1 MGTVKTMSAVVAL
14 LSLVACQPTI
24 GDAPGIGGAG
34 SRADG
39 GIPGGGG
46 GGDDPGP
53 DSGGGGPGQPGSD
66 SGPGGPGG
74 PRAVTLSQTKSDQ
87 ILDLHSIACV
97 EQDDDDNPIQNRDN
111 SYYRVFNLDQ
121 QQVEGQLDVTSV
133 IVGVES
139 AVTPD
144 GSAQPATARLYT
156 LDGAFL
162 IDNMTQIASTDFEIQ
177 PQNQTT
183 LEVPLTASVPAGST
197 LVFEL
202 FIPNATDG
210 GTLFFIGSNDLGQT
224 APGYLRA
231 PSSGCD
237 FIEPTDF
244 ADIGGTDFPDIHIV
258 MMVSGTDKGSDSLVS
273 GSGTP
278 APATPRPVLVW

>member
-1 MGTVKTMSAVVAL
+1 MGTVKTMFAAGAL
-14 LSLVACQPTI
+14 VTLVACQPTI

-34 SRADG
+34 SRSDG
-39 GIPGGGG
+39 GLPGGG
-46 GGDDPGP
+46 DPGP
-53 DSGGGGPGQPGSD
+53 DSGGPGEPSPD
-66 SGPGGPGG
+66 SGPGAPQ
-74 PRAVTLSQTKSDQ
+74 AVTLSQTTSDQ
-87 ILDLHSIACV
+87 ILDAHAIGCV
-97 EQDDDDNPIQNRDN
+97 EQDDDGSAIQNRDN

-121 QQVEGQLDVTSV
+121 QQIEGDLDVTSV
-133 IVGVES
+133 TIGVES

-144 GSAQPATARLYT
+144 GGAQPATARLYT
-156 LDGAFL
+156 LEGAL
-162 IDNMTQIASTDFEIQ
+162 LVANMSQIASTDFNIE

-183 LEVPLTASVPAGST
+183 LEVPLTASVPAGSA

-202 FIPNATDG
+202 FIPGATDG

-244 ADIGGTDFPDIHIV
+244 ETVGGAEFPDIHIV
-258 MMVSGTDKGSDSLVS
+258 MMVSGTHTPSGALVT

-278 APATPRPVLVW
+278 GPAAPRPVSVW

>member
-1 MGTVKTMSAVVAL
+1 MGTVNTMFAALAL
-14 LSLVACQPTI
+14 LTLVACQPTI

-39 GIPGGGG
+39 GLPGGG
-46 GGDDPGP
+46 DPGP
-53 DSGGGGPGQPGSD
+53 DSGGPGQPGPD
-66 SGPGGPGG
+66 SGPGVPQ
-74 PRAVTLSQTKSDQ
+74 AVTLSQTTSDQ
-87 ILDLHSIACV
+87 ILDLHSIGCV
-97 EQDDDDNPIQNRDN
+97 EQDDEGNAIQNREN
-111 SYYRVFNLDQ
+111 SYYRAFDLDQ
-121 QQVEGQLDVTSV
+121 QQVEGDLDVTSV
-133 IVGVES
+133 TIGVES

-156 LDGAFL
+156 LEGAL
-162 IDNMTQIASTDFEIQ
+162 LVANMRQIASTDFDIE

-210 GTLFFIGSNDLGQT
+210 GTRFFIGSNDLGQS

-237 FIEPTDF
+237 FVEPTDF
-244 ADIGGTDFPDIHIV
+244 ATIGGTDFPDIHIV
-258 MMVSGTDKGSDSLVS
+258 MMVSGTHTPSSALVT

-278 APATPRPVLVW
+278 APAAPRPVSVW